1 MFQKLIHPDW
11 DTIIEPKSATFDLK
25 IKEIRRYKDLLLLF
39 VRRDL
44 VAQYKQ
50 TILGPLW
57 YFIQPILTTL
67 TFTVIFGNVA
77 GLSTDGLPKVL
88 FYLAGVTSW
97 RYFSDSLT
105 KTSETFTKNAQI
117 FGKVY
122 FPRAIMPIS
131 TTITNLVTYGVQ
143 LVLFFGFY
151 AYFVFV
157 EGFELRIQKELFLFP
172 LLVLIMMLLGL
183 GFGFILSALT
193 TKYRDLKF
201 LITFGVQLLMYGT
214 PVIYPL
220 SSIPEQYKVFIL
232 ANPMTPIIETFRFI
246 FLGSGQLSYL
256 YLGYATVFALALFI
270 LGLAIFNRTE
280 KNFMDTV

>member
-1 MFQKLIHPDW
+1 MKEETW
-11 DTIIEPKSATFDLK
+11 DTIIEPKSALFDLK
-25 IKEIRRYKDLLLLF
+25 IKELRQYKDLLFLF

-50 TILGPLW
+50 TILGPIW
-57 YFIQPILTTL
+57 YFVQPILTTL
-67 TFTVIFGNVA
+67 TYVLIFGNVA
-77 GLSTDGLPKVL
+77 GLSTDGLPKML

-131 TTITNLVTYGVQ
+131 VTITNLVTYGIQ
-143 LVLFFGFY
+143 LLLFFAVY
-151 AYFVFV
+151 AYFILA
-157 EGFELRIQKELFLFP
+157 EGFELSIQNELYLFP
-172 LLVLIMMLLGL
+172 LLVFIMMLLGL

-220 SSIPEQYKVFIL
+220 SSIPEKYKIFIM
-232 ANPMTPIIETFRFI
+232 ANPMSSVIETFRYM
-246 FLGSGQLSYL
+246 FLGAGSIDYGQL
-256 YLGYATVFALALFI
+256 GYSAAFGILIFI
-270 LGLAIFNRTE
+270 IGLVIFNRTE

>member
-1 MFQKLIHPDW
+1 MSQEHW
-11 DTIIEPKSATFDLK
+11 DTVIEPKSALFDLK
-25 IKEIRRYKDLLLLF
+25 IKELRQYKDLLLLF

-50 TILGPLW
+50 TILGPIW

-67 TFTVIFGNVA
+67 TYVLIFGNVA
-77 GLSTDGLPKVL
+77 GLSTDGLPKML

-97 RYFSDSLT
+97 RYFADSLT
-105 KTSETFTKNAQI
+105 KTSETFSKNADI

-131 TTITNLVTYGVQ
+131 ITITNLVTYGVQ
-143 LVLFFGFY
+143 LILFFAFY
-151 AYFVFV
+151 AYYVVSRQFDLSIQR
-157 EGFELRIQKELFLFP
+157 ELALFP
-172 LLVLIMMLLGL
+172 VLIFIMMLLGL

-220 SSIPEQYKVFIL
+220 SSIPEEYKIYIM
-232 ANPMTPIIETFRFI
+232 ANPMTPIIETFRYM
-246 FLGSGQLSYL
+246 FLGTGTLDYGHLL
-256 YLGYATVFALALFI
+256 YSTVFAIVLFI
-270 LGLAIFNRTE
+270 IGLAIFNRTE

>member
-1 MFQKLIHPDW
+1 MSQEHW
-11 DTIIEPKSATFDLK
+11 DTVIEPKSAIFDLK
-25 IKEIRRYKDLLLLF
+25 IKEIRQYKDLLLLF

-50 TILGPLW
+50 TILGPIW
-57 YFIQPILTTL
+57 YFVQPILTTL
-67 TFTVIFGNVA
+67 TYVLIFGNVA
-77 GLSTDGLPKVL
+77 GLSTDGLPKML

-131 TTITNLVTYGVQ
+131 ITITNLVTYGIQ
-143 LVLFFGFY
+143 LLLFFAVY
-151 AYFVFV
+151 AYFIISGEFQLSLQR
-157 EGFELRIQKELFLFP
+157 ELALFP
-172 LLVLIMMLLGL
+172 VLVFIMMLLGL

-220 SSIPEQYKVFIL
+220 SSIPEEYKIYIM
-232 ANPMTPIIETFRFI
+232 ANPMTPIIETFRFM
-246 FLGSGQLSYL
+246 FLGTGTLDYGHLL
-256 YLGYATVFALALFI
+256 YSTVFAVVLFI
-270 LGLAIFNRTE
+270 IGLAIFNRTE

>member
-1 MFQKLIHPDW
+1 MSQEHW
-11 DTIIEPKSATFDLK
+11 DTIIEPKSALFDLK
-25 IKEIRRYKDLLLLF
+25 IKEIRQYKDLLLLF

-57 YFIQPILTTL
+57 YFVQPILTTL
-67 TFTVIFGNVA
+67 TYVLIFGNVA
-77 GLSTDGLPKVL
+77 GLSTDGLPKML

-105 KTSETFTKNAQI
+105 KTADTFTRNAQI

-131 TTITNLVTYGVQ
+131 VTITNLVTYGIQ
-143 LVLFFGFY
+143 LLLFFAVY
-151 AYFVFV
+151 AYFVVSGEFQ
-157 EGFELRIQKELFLFP
+157 LSIQKELFLFP
-172 LLVLIMMLLGL
+172 VLILVMMLLGL

-220 SSIPEQYKVFIL
+220 SSIPEEYKVYIL
-232 ANPMTPIIETFRFI
+232 ANPMTSIIEAFRYI
-246 FLGSGQLSYL
+246 FLGTGVLDYGQLL
-256 YLGYATVFALALFI
+256 YSTLFAVILFI
-270 LGLAIFNRTE
+270 IGLAIFNRTE

>member
-1 MFQKLIHPDW
+1 MIHPDW